1 MVLKDEVQRLRQ
13 VPLFGNVAP
22 AKLKLLAFTSKRL
35 NFKAGQIL
43 FHQGDHGDA
52 AYVVLS
58 GTADVL
64 VASDKGDVK
73 VASVGPDSIIGE
85 IAILCNVNRTAT
97 IRASTALDTLRI
109 DKEHFLNLL
118 AEFPEV
124 AVEIIRVLAN
134 RLSQTNT
141 ELSEARSTIMD
152 MSK

>member
-35 NFKAGQIL
+35 NFKEGQIV
-43 FHQGDHGDA
+43 FHQGDAGDA

-58 GTADVL
+58 GTADIL
-64 VASDKGDVK
+64 VASDKGEMK

-85 IAILCNVNRTAT
+85 IAIRCNVNRTAT
-97 IRASTALDTLRI
+97 IRASTALDVLRI

-124 AVEIIRVLAN
+124 AGGIICVGGK
-134 RLSQTNT
+134 RLTQNNNQ
-141 ELSEARSTIMD
+141 LSR
-152 MSK
+152 